1 MSGNQID
8 VYQTIPQLITF
19 LTASNTI
26 SMRLLSFIYLLA
38 ACHLAQ
44 SSLVPSSFPQV
55 LQATGSKTTTQP
67 PTLSQSVTT
76 SHELKSGYETVSSS
90 LGCKDIY
97 LRPTA
102 LRCAHVREV
111 CDTEEFNVGL
121 INYLSLYFCFL
132 PAAAVMLIAFTALC
146 VCFASLGKTAAD
158 FLSPNLYT
166 ISKLLKLSD
175 HLAGLTLL
183 ALGNSAA
190 DIFGTYKALSIGSAE
205 LAISELLGAT
215 LFVLTVVIGSI
226 CLVHPFEVPLF
237 YYSRDNFSYL
247 AVLIVIEYSLE
258 KNSFDTPKAILLI
271 GLYVTYVI
279 VAVWNYSWLGVAN
292 RKKVTTERI
301 RSTFA
306 QTTNSQL
313 TGENGSTADIFLPGI
328 ESLEDITD
336 EERRILDELEG
347 YFLSHPGEE
356 LEMPVPVQTG
366 SYGLKVLLKELS
378 YHTSRVQNNR
388 TLPNEEDLHGDEL
401 NRRTTMSENEHST
414 RNDRVN
420 ASEDESMYSDRNS
433 ENESMDLPLFKRR
446 MLREVFNMLLPR
458 WNLNDTIWF
467 KSLFILTYPANVVL
481 SFTTPVRQEALT
493 HAKSAVRGSNAFTL
507 PASSHEINDVNE
519 HYDIRLDLMAFKVQF
534 TLGFSTLS
542 LMHMKTYSMAL
553 IYMPIIFICAS
564 TISILC
570 LPTRCPQFEHQ
581 MSFFKAWN
589 YLGSALGFILSIQ
602 WISVFATEV
611 IAILKQVALILG
623 ISDEILGV
631 TVFAMGNS
639 VGDLI
644 ANSTIALMGM
654 PLMAF
659 AACFGGPL
667 LSLCSMGVSSLMVMS
682 NSETPTID
690 VYHSTT
696 LRLNVIVIFC
706 VLVFMNIYFSVVSR
720 YVADRTLG
728 IILISIWILTVS
740 ACAIIELR

>member
-1 MSGNQID
+1 MI
-8 VYQTIPQLITF
+8 
-19 LTASNTI
+19 
-26 SMRLLSFIYLLA
+26 
-38 ACHLAQ
+38 
-44 SSLVPSSFPQV
+44 
-55 LQATGSKTTTQP
+55 
-67 PTLSQSVTT
+67 
-76 SHELKSGYETVSSS
+76 
-90 LGCKDIY
+90 
-97 LRPTA
+97 
-102 LRCAHVREV
+102 
-111 CDTEEFNVGL
+111 
-121 INYLSLYFCFL
+121 
-132 PAAAVMLIAFTALC
+132 IAFTALC
-146 VCFASLGKTAAD
+146 VSFASLGKTAAD

-226 CLVHPFEVPLF
+226 CLVRPFEVPLF

-247 AVLIVIEYSLE
+247 AVLTVIEYSLE
-258 KNSFDTPKAILLI
+258 KNSFDTPIAILLI

-292 RKKVTTERI
+292 RKKITTERI

-306 QTTNSQL
+306 QTTTTQL
-313 TGENGSTADIFLPGI
+313 TGEDGNTADILLPGI

-347 YFLSHPGEE
+347 YFLSHPDEE

-378 YHTSRVQNNR
+378 YHTSKLQNNR
-388 TLPNEEDLHGDEL
+388 TLLNEEDHHRNEL
-401 NRRTTMSENEHST
+401 NRRTIMLDNEHSG
-414 RNDRVN
+414 RNDLDN
-420 ASEDESMYSDRNS
+420 AFEDESINSDRNS
-433 ENESMDLPLFKRR
+433 ENESRILPFFKKL
-446 MLREVFNMLLPR
+446 MLREVLIMLLPR
-458 WNLNDTIWF
+458 WNSNNTIWF
-467 KSLFILTYPANVVL
+467 KMLFILTYPANVAL

-493 HAKSAVRGSNAFTL
+493 HAQNAVRGSNAFTL
-507 PASSHEINDVNE
+507 SASSHEILNDVDE
-519 HYDIRLDLMAFKVQF
+519 LYDIRLDLMAFKVQF
-534 TLGFSTLS
+534 TLGLTTLS
-542 LMHMKTYSMAL
+542 LMNMSSYRMAL
-553 IYMPIIFICAS
+553 IYTPIIFICAS
-564 TISILC
+564 IISVLF

-581 MSFFKAWN
+581 MTFFKAWN
-589 YLGSALGFILSIQ
+589 YVGSTLGFILSIQ

-611 IAILKQVALILG
+611 IAVLKQVALILG

-682 NSETPTID
+682 NSDTPTID
-690 VYHSTT
+690 IYHSTT

-706 VLVFMNIYFSVVSR
+706 VLVFMNIYFTVVSR

-728 IILISIWILTVS
+728 IILICIWILTVS
-740 ACAIIELR
+740 TCAIIELR